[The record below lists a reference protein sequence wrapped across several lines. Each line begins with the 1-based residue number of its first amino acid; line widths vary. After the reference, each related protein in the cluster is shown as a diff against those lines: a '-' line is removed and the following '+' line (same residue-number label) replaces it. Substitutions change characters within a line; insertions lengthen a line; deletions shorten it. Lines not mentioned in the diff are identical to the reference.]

1 MRNLKYNFFSIAKIL
16 IMTQKGLLKYIY
28 PFKDDCYSEIKWSKL
43 LIDESQKRYA
53 QQKKLERKKHK
64 LWDSVL

>member
-1 MRNLKYNFFSIAKIL
+1 
-16 IMTQKGLLKYIY
+16 MTQKGLLKYIY